1 MIEGAPSRS
10 RNSCAGSS
18 VTPSRP
24 PKRQP
29 SRVTPHDQ
37 PRCATPRPSGA
48 GSRRARHEPASAQ
61 MKRGTSGR
69 FELALAAQ
77 PVSDLV
83 EAALFEV
90 DEARALGDL
99 VMTGLAGRR
108 LGLSRVRSLTG
119 ALCGIG
125 GHDDSPL
132 SKSIRWVQAASQRR
146 AFCTAGS
153 AAFARDNGRARTS
166 TLAGWATFVINSPVA
181 GARPVRALRAGLT
194 RTVNWTRP
202 PIQPSELT
210 IASAAAP
217 PSGVLSLNA
226 DEGGASALTGGR
238 ALGHGCERPR
248 RPRRTH
254 AFA

>member
-1 MIEGAPSRS
+1 MCWVER
-10 RNSCAGSS
+10 
-18 VTPSRP
+18 
-24 PKRQP
+24 
-29 SRVTPHDQ
+29 D
-37 PRCATPRPSGA
+37 ATPPAQAATLPSDPPRQA
-48 GSRRARHEPASAQ
+48 AMRDAAAIRRWIKASSTASAQ
-61 MKRGTSGR
+61 MKRGTSGG
-69 FELALAAQ
+69 FELALGAQ

-99 VMTGLAGRR
+99 VMTGLAGLRLRR
-108 LGLSRVRSLTG
+108 SRVRSLTG

-132 SKSIRWVQAASQRR
+132 SRSIRWVQAASQRR

-153 AAFARDNGRARTS
+153 AAFARANGRARTS
-166 TLAGWATFVINSPVA
+166 TLAGWATIVISSPVA

-194 RTVNWTRP
+194 PTVNWTRP

-217 PSGVLSLNA
+217 PSGVPSL
-226 DEGGASALTGGR
+226 
-238 ALGHGCERPR
+238 R
-248 RPRRTH
+248 RH
-254 AFA
+254 